1 MIGVEMGKKIL
12 IILAAMAIVV
22 SMGSEALAQAD
33 PYDPSSPNYVGNR
46 TKVQIPKYNAT
57 LSATAFRSLDT
68 SGEDVFGGETG
79 ASYELLIGRYFNKNL
94 RGDITFGYSH
104 PFDLDAERPDR
115 WELED
120 VSLRLL
126 KPSIWKS
133 DSKNQNLAL
142 IGSLRLPTSGT
153 SQDASLYS
161 QARLT
166 AQYTY
171 RYKKWTLAATPTL
184 SLAYHEFE
192 TADETGFLK
201 NSPVGLTLGGS
212 VRYGFTRKLGF
223 VGAASVTNLFDYDF
237 NSRTV
242 QSVSGSLQ
250 YLVNKKTFVAIVAR
264 WRDLTVTNNA
274 LFDDSA
280 SLVGLNVG
288 YTL

>member
-1 MIGVEMGKKIL
+1 MRGKFL
-12 IILAAMAIVV
+12 VLLAAMGIVV
-22 SMGSEALAQAD
+22 SMGSKALAQAD
-33 PYDPSSPNYVGNR
+33 PYDPSSPNYVGNSS
-46 TKVQIPKYNAT
+46 KVKVPKYNAT
-57 LSATAFRSLDT
+57 LSATAFQSLD
-68 SGEDVFGGETG
+68 SAGEDEFGGETG
-79 ASYELLIGRYFNKNL
+79 ASYEVLIGRYFNKNL
-94 RGDITFGYSH
+94 RGDVTIGYSH

-115 WELED
+115 WEFED

-126 KPSIWKS
+126 KPSVWKS
-133 DSKNQNLAL
+133 DSKSQNLAL

-153 SQDASLYS
+153 SQDASLIT
-161 QARLT
+161 QARVT

-192 TADETGFLK
+192 TADEDGFLK
-201 NSPVGLTLGGS
+201 NSPVGITVGGS
-212 VRYGFTRKLGF
+212 ARYGFTRKLGF
-223 VGAASVTNLFDYDF
+223 VAAASATSLLDYDF
-237 NSRTV
+237 NTRTV

-250 YLVNKKTFVAIVAR
+250 YLVNQKTFVAIVAR